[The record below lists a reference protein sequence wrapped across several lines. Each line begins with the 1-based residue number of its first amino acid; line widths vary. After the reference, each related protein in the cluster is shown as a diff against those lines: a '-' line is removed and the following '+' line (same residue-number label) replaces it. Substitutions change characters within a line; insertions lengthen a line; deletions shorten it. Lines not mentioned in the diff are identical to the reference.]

1 MISKLPK
8 WVESGAF
15 ILSFVAGYINSIG
28 LLGFEHKAVSHLSG
42 TATLLGINLI
52 NDTLAST
59 FHILLILLSFL
70 VGATLSGFLI
80 RSSALKLGRHYD
92 TALFLEAVLILIS
105 IPLLSKNNF
114 IGHYVISAAC
124 GLQNALA
131 TSYSGAIIRTTHLT
145 GIFTD
150 LGILIGAKLRGEVF
164 DKRKFFLFLLIISG
178 FIFGGSSGAYF
189 YYQFQFLSLFLPTLI
204 CVFIAFSYRI
214 YSQKSVN
221 CT

>member
-8 WVESGAF
+8 WVEYGAF

-42 TATLLGINLI
+42 TATLLGINII
-52 NDTLAST
+52 NATAGSF
-59 FHILLILLSFL
+59 FHILLILVSFL

-92 TALFLEAVLILIS
+92 TALFLEAILILIS
-105 IPLLSKNNF
+105 IPLLSRGYL
-114 IGHYVISAAC
+114 IGHYVISTAC

-150 LGILIGAKLRGEVF
+150 LGILIGAKFRGEAF
-164 DKRKFFLFLLIISG
+164 DKRKFLLFLLIISG
-178 FIFGGSSGAYF
+178 FILGGSSGAYF
-189 YYQFQFLSLFLPTLI
+189 YYQFSFQSLFLPTLI
-204 CVFIAFSYRI
+204 CISIACAYRL
-214 YSQKSVN
+214 YSAKSVS
-221 CT
+221 